1 MIELKSGNNK
11 EEAEQMRRTLIPGFL
26 ALLLSSTVQAAE
38 LPDWFVAVL
47 KVDNQGELPVFVGA
61 GKKCPIKKDE
71 LTEIISSVLIKS
83 RVKPLPN
90 NKGVE
95 WLVRDLHLRV
105 ELSCLEADSPSSSH
119 IFVATIVYGNARV
132 TPLVNYAQTYTSYG
146 RGPKDYMVTN
156 VKLQVENAV
165 TDFNQA
171 NIDL

>member
-1 MIELKSGNNK
+1 LKSGNNK
-11 EEAEQMRRTLIPGFL
+11 EEAEQIRRTLIPGFL
-26 ALLLSSTVQAAE
+26 ALLLSSTVQAAG
-38 LPDWFVAVL
+38 LPDWFEAVL

-61 GKKCPIKKDE
+61 GKKCPIKTEE
-71 LTEIISSVLIKS
+71 LTEIVSGVLIRSRIKS
-83 RVKPLPN
+83 LPHS
-90 NKGVE
+90 KGDE
-95 WLVRDLHLRV
+95 WLERNLFLNVLI
-105 ELSCLEADSPSSSH
+105 SCLEADSPSSSH